1 MLWAILSLLLL
12 VAAEHDEGRLCRR
25 GAVVELDGSNFDAAI
40 SECRNILVDFYA
52 PWCSH
57 CNALSPQLDEA
68 ASQLAS
74 EPEELTLAKIN
85 VDKFTAIASRYK
97 INEYPTLKLFVDGIH
112 TDYRGPHKAELMV
125 AHLRRMLAP
134 PLSTLQSPSAVK
146 QFVERAGDKLPVFV
160 GFGVEVSTLAELAQG
175 HRLRAWFATVDQE
188 GSASELDLLSSDY
201 GLTVLPALLVQH
213 SSMNEQAVFHGP
225 FQGEGLA
232 SFVRHNLLPPVT
244 TLTYDNLEL
253 VKADGRP
260 VVLAIVTGA
269 GVFNHMKELAREH
282 PEMLFALLNSSSPLA
297 DIFYASK
304 VLVWDGKTYFYTR
317 LHAEVSENEVEMGG
331 QISALVE
338 DFKNNKV
345 KRSIIKQPSFME
357 QLMGFIGQNVL
368 YIVLFFVTIV
378 VFLQSMDWAQP
389 GAARH

>member
-52 PWCSH
+52 PC
-57 CNALSPQLDEA
+57 
-68 ASQLAS
+68 
-74 EPEELTLAKIN
+74 
-85 VDKFTAIASRYK
+85 
-97 INEYPTLKLFVDGIH
+97 EYPTLKLFVDGIH

-225 FQGEGLA
+225 FQGTSLLFLRPLTLHGRSFLAGEGLA

-304 VLVWDGKTYFYTR
+304 VLVWDGKTYFYT
-317 LHAEVSENEVEMGG
+317 
-331 QISALVE
+331 ISALVE